1 MSEKQKKRSLGISI
15 RNRIM
20 SGILLLLPFT
30 VTILIIRWLFD
41 LVFKL
46 ISPLVVKLL
55 GFVGQIPQIGA
66 IPGTA
71 ISAIVTVLTIF
82 LLLFL
87 LYVVGSVARWVLVR
101 RFVDAGEAMLLK
113 IPLVRTIYSA
123 TQQVVKAVS
132 LPGKGSFKSVVLV
145 EFPRPGFKA
154 LGFVTGSVTDTQ
166 GAKYIKAFIPTAPN
180 PTTGFFEIIPAE
192 QVIETILTVEDAFSM
207 IISGG
212 LVSPPNFQI
221 PLPSSTRRTEH
232 AEK

>member
-1 MSEKQKKRSLGISI
+1 MSGKQKKRGFGVSI
-15 RNRIM
+15 RNRIV
-20 SGILLLLPFT
+20 SGILLLLPFA
-30 VTILIIRWLFD
+30 VTILVIRWLFD

-46 ISPLVVKLL
+46 INPVVVKVL

-66 IPGTA
+66 IPSTE
-71 ISAIVTVLTIF
+71 ISAIVTILTIF
-82 LLLFL
+82 LILFF
-87 LYVVGSVARWVLVR
+87 LYLVGSVARWVLVR
-101 RFVDAGEAMLLK
+101 RFVEAGEAILLK

-145 EFPRPGFKA
+145 EFPRPGYKA
-154 LGFVTGSVTDTQ
+154 VGFLTGTLTDVQ
-166 GAKYIKAFIPTAPN
+166 GRKFYKVFIPTTPN

-192 QVIETILTVEDAFSM
+192 DVIETTLSVEDAFSM

-221 PLPSSTRRTEH
+221 PLSPRSAEH
-232 AEK
+232 VQV